1 MTALV
6 LSPLQAKH
14 ALLLLPF
21 LTGFGLQRK
30 AEDRK
35 AWREL
40 VHGAAD
46 STVRLNNHNKFI
58 IFYTEHLCL
67 GSLLRAVWQV
77 LVHVF
82 INRMARGWIRKR
94 FCPFHTAALVC
105 VHITFRSFVP
115 FDVKMNHLSFSGF
128 KGPNEPA
135 RPLTG
140 GGFPRVPQASTCL
153 PLTSVHEASSSS

>member
-30 AEDRK
+30 AEDGK

-40 VHGAAD
+40 VHGAAA
-46 STVRLNNHNKFI
+46 STVRLNNNKFI
-58 IFYTEHLCL
+58 IFYTAHLCL
-67 GSLLRAVWQV
+67 GLLLRAVWQV

-115 FDVKMNHLSFSGF
+115 FDLKMNHSYFSGF
-128 KGPNEPA
+128 EGPNKPA
-135 RPLTG
+135 GPLTG
-140 GGFPRVPQASTCL
+140 HGSPQVPQAPTCL
-153 PLTSVHEASSSS
+153 PLTSVHKASSSS